1 MLKDYPNGTYA
12 GFVEKQANADE
23 GQEEGDAD
31 EDEKLEKELETA
43 EPKKLGETVQESN
56 TSINSKSNVFRSQ
69 EE

>member
-43 EPKKLGETVQESN
+43 
-56 TSINSKSNVFRSQ
+56 
-69 EE
+69 